1 MKAVM
6 ESKRLVALLAV
17 LFLMSGVFS
26 VIAAASPEDPAKTE
40 PAQKIYTEDNLKVSE
55 AIRIQSAIVK
65 RALFEKQRDEALSA
79 RVQENVI
86 PAAEA
91 VPEPEA
97 VPAVPEY
104 IPEEIIEE
112 PVPAEEYTEE
122 PEYIEEYVEEYV
134 PEEVYAEPEYIP
146 EEVYTD
152 LEYVPEEAYAEPEY
166 IPEEVYAEPEYV
178 PEEVYTEPEP
188 VYTEPAPEPQ
198 PEPQPEPETV
208 PEATPEPVQET
219 VPESNL
225 TFLGNFALSA
235 YCPCS
240 ACCGPYASGHTAS
253 GTVATEGVTVAM
265 NGLDFGTKLMING
278 HIYTVEDR
286 GTPYGLVDIFFAEHS
301 SARAFGLQYADVYLV
316 E

>member
-6 ESKRLVALLAV
+6 ERKRLVALLAV

-40 PAQKIYTEDNLKVSE
+40 PAQKVYTQDDLKVSE
-55 AIRIQSAIVK
+55 AIRIESAIVK
-65 RALFEKQRDEALSA
+65 RALFEKQRDEAISA
-79 RVQENVI
+79 RAQENTV
-86 PAAEA
+86 PVEEA
-91 VPEPEA
+91 VITEPDA
-97 VPAVPEY
+97 AP
-104 IPEEIIEE
+104 
-112 PVPAEEYTEE
+112 
-122 PEYIEEYVEEYV
+122 
-134 PEEVYAEPEYIP
+134 AEPEYIP
-146 EEVYTD
+146 EEIYTEPEPAAEYTAEP
-152 LEYVPEEAYAEPEY
+152 EYVEEY
-166 IPEEVYAEPEYV
+166 IPEEAYTEPEYV
-178 PEEVYTEPEP
+178 PEEVYTEPEYVPEEVYTEPEYVPEEVYTEPEYVPEEVYYEPEEP
-188 VYTEPAPEPQ
+188 VYTEPV
-198 PEPQPEPETV
+198 PEPQPEPEPV
-208 PEATPEPVQET
+208 PEAAPAPAEEA

-235 YCPCS
+235 YCPCT

-265 NGLDFGTKLMING
+265 DGLEFGTKLMING